1 MLDSNFVNKLK
12 ADLSKKNQEF
22 LKHYPGD
29 SSKRQ
34 PVHSFYGGA
43 HLFKS
48 DSALKLS
55 QLAVQSMTEN
65 AENPDV
71 FSNAMGFNGTR
82 SFNETIY
89 ERVLNKLK
97 KEAIEDYHIDFE
109 DGYGSRADDEEDGHA
124 KSVALEVAKGHKEG
138 TLPPYIGIRIKPLND
153 EVFSRSIRTLDIFI
167 STMLNET
174 KGVLPSNFVV
184 TLPKI
189 TVPEQVDV
197 LVQILEKLDPSKDN
211 QIPIEFMVETQ
222 QSIFAANGTA
232 ALQDLVKRAKGRCV
246 GAHFGTYD
254 YTASSSITA
263 AYQSMDHKACDFAR
277 TVMQVTLAGTG
288 IFLSD
293 GATNVMP
300 VGDRETVHKVWKL
313 NFTHVRNSLVAGFY
327 QGWDLHPAQLPVRY
341 AAVYSFFLENLPQ
354 ASARLKAFVA
364 KATQATLLGDVFDD
378 AATGQGLLNY
388 FLRAINCGAITE
400 SEALATGLTLEE
412 IRSRSF
418 HKIMEARRK
427 SGSKKP

>member
-1 MLDSNFVNKLK
+1 MLDAQFISKLK
-12 ADLSKKNQEF
+12 KELSVHNQNFIKKF
-22 LKHYPGD
+22 PGD
-29 SSKRQ
+29 SGKRQ

-48 DSALKLS
+48 DSAQKLS
-55 QLAVQSMTEN
+55 QLALQSMNEN
-65 AENPDV
+65 ADTADT
-71 FSNAMGFNGTR
+71 FASAMGFGGTKT
-82 SFNETIY
+82 FNETVY

-97 KEAIEDYHIDFE
+97 KEAVEDYHIDFE
-109 DGYGSRADDEEDGHA
+109 DGYGSRADEEEDGHA
-124 KSVALEVAKGHKEG
+124 KSVALEVAKGFKEG
-138 TLPPYIGIRIKPLND
+138 TLPPYIGIRIKPLSD
-153 EVFSRSIRTLDIFI
+153 ELFTRSIRTMDIFI
-167 STMLNET
+167 STMLEAT
-174 KGVLPSNFVV
+174 KGKLPSNFVV

-189 TVPEQVDV
+189 TVPEQVDTF
-197 LVQILEKLDPSKDN
+197 VQILNKLDPSKDN
-211 QIPIEFMVETQ
+211 RIPIEFMVETQ
-222 QSIFAANGTA
+222 QSVFAANGKA
-232 ALQDLVKRAKGRCV
+232 ALLDLVERADGRCV

-254 YTASSSITA
+254 YTASSGITA
-263 AYQSMDHKACDFAR
+263 AYQAMDHKACDFAR
-277 TVMQVTLAGTG
+277 TMMQVSLAGTG

-354 ASARLKAFVA
+354 ASSRLKAFVD

-400 SEALATGLTLEE
+400 NEALATGLTLDE

-427 SGSKKP
+427 KGK

>member
-1 MLDSNFVNKLK
+1 MLDSSFVNALK
-12 ADLSKKNQEF
+12 SELSKKNQEF
-22 LKHYPGD
+22 LKLYPGD

-48 DSALKLS
+48 DSAQKLS
-55 QLAVQSMTEN
+55 QLAVQSMHEN
-65 AENPDV
+65 AENADIL
-71 FSNAMGFNGTR
+71 SNAMGFHGTR
-82 SFNETIY
+82 SFHETIY

-97 KEAIEDYHIDFE
+97 NEAVEDYHIDFE
-109 DGYGSRADDEEDGHA
+109 DGYGSRTDEEEDGHA

-153 EVFSRSIRTLDIFI
+153 ELFSRSIRTLDIFI
-167 STMLNET
+167 STMLKET

-197 LVQILEKLDPSKDN
+197 LVKVLEKLDPSKDN
-211 QIPIEFMVETQ
+211 PIPIEFMVETQ
-222 QSIFAANGTA
+222 QSIFAANGNA
-232 ALQDLVKRAKGRCV
+232 ALQDLIKRAKGRCI

-254 YTASSSITA
+254 YTASSGITA
-263 AYQSMDHKACDFAR
+263 AYQTMDHKACDFAR
-277 TVMQVTLAGTG
+277 TVMQVSLAGTG

-300 VGDRETVHKVWKL
+300 VGDRQTVHKVWKL

-327 QGWDLHPAQLPVRY
+327 QGWDLHPSQLPVRY

-400 SEALATGLTLEE
+400 SEALATGLTLDE

-427 SGSKKP
+427 ASSEK